1 MLGRAYSS
9 ILCQRRVSV
18 KYKHRIK
25 CVRVRAC
32 VCAWIGAG
40 DWNEIAAER
49 LKCASTARH
58 RKVLGRFSIYI
69 LHIKYVYIPT
79 YTRTHKCCR
88 RAFYLFTARSLS
100 LSLRSPAFVVLFV
113 RAEQMIVVNGC
124 SIWVINS
131 ECVTQHNTLQTRAR
145 ACSHFTPHPPT
156 PKRAATPHATPR
168 GPSWGAEIQ

>member
-9 ILCQRRVSV
+9 ILCLRRVSV

-32 VCAWIGAG
+32 VCARIGAG

-79 YTRTHKCCR
+79 YTHTQVLQARI
-88 RAFYLFTARSLS
+88 LFIHCSLS
-100 LSLRSPAFVVLFV
+100 LSLRCPAFVVLFV